1 MNATKVSISTAVFLA
16 VFKAGV
22 GIWSGSLAVLSS
34 AFDSLLDIISSTVN
48 FYAIRLSMLPPD
60 ENHPYGHNKF
70 EPLAAQIQSFIILF
84 SGVYILYK
92 AYMNFHSNVEIK
104 AMGVNIAVMAVS
116 ICITA
121 SLVYFLKY
129 AATKLK
135 SSVLYADSLHY
146 KTDLLSGAGILVAL
160 VIIKFTGLYV
170 IDSIVSAVIAV
181 YIIVS
186 ALKLNFQVTRELL
199 DETLPEEDMQIIN
212 SVLDRHKVEIVDVHK
227 LRTRSAGSRKFIDMH
242 LVLFHSLSLQDGN
255 DIRKDIEKRI
265 KAGIKDA
272 DVNIYIE
279 PCDPEHCE
287 TCRVCGEQ
295 DGSEPE
301 HADIKNK

>member
-1 MNATKVSISTAVFLA
+1 
-16 VFKAGV
+16 
-22 GIWSGSLAVLSS
+22 
-34 AFDSLLDIISSTVN
+34 
-48 FYAIRLSMLPPD
+48 MLPPD
-60 ENHPYGHNKF
+60 ENHPYGHSKF

-84 SGVYILYK
+84 SGLYILYK
-92 AYMNFHSNVEIK
+92 AYLNFHSHAGIK

-121 SLVYFLKY
+121 ALVYFLKY

-146 KTDLLSGAGILVAL
+146 KTDLLSGAGVLAAL

-199 DETLPEEDMQIIN
+199 DETLPDEDMQIIN

-242 LVLFHSLSLQDGN
+242 LVLYHSLSLQDGN
-255 DIRKDIEKRI
+255 DIRRDIEKRI
-265 KAGIKDA
+265 KAGIRDA

-279 PCDPEHCE
+279 PCDPEHCD

-295 DGSEPE
+295 DGSDSDN
-301 HADIKNK
+301 ADIKNKINY